1 MEVELQYTPDVQ
13 TFYELNQNA
22 EINLNEKALNKNKS
36 LTNIQKNAIKQ
47 LVRDVNKY
55 ASRQSLDSSELVEVG
70 DKYRQLNNIAGIYG
84 IRDYIK
90 VGNYT
95 GNALQPKPQA
105 SGLDVSGTGSDGSG
119 SVPYYSIFPGCPK
132 DNDLRKGYVPSTWID
147 ENGMEIQQ
155 SIEGDWKYDEGS
167 DSWKGTING
176 EIVLK
181 NRNEVPEW
189 EVFIPEQRMIKRVL
203 NAVPVQLPMG
213 KGDWGVRGR
222 KRMNDGGYQARVGT
236 SR

>member
-13 TFYELNQNA
+13 TFYEYNQNA
-22 EINLNEKALNKNKS
+22 EINLNEKALNKNRS
-36 LTNIQKNAIKQ
+36 LTNIQKNAVKQ
-47 LVRDVNKY
+47 LVKDVNKY
-55 ASRQSLDSSELVEVG
+55 ANRQSLDSNELAEVG
-70 DKYRQLNNIAGIYG
+70 DKYRQLNNIVGIYG

-95 GNALQPKPQA
+95 GNPLSPTPQA
-105 SGLDVSGTGSDGSG
+105 SGSGE
-119 SVPYYSIFPGCPK
+119 SVPYSSIFPGCPK

-155 SIEGDWKYDEGS
+155 NIEGDWKYDEGS
-167 DSWKGTING
+167 DSWKGTLNG
-176 EIVLK
+176 EIILK
-181 NRNEVPEW
+181 NRSEVPEW
-189 EVFIPEQRMIKRVL
+189 EVFIPEQRILRKIV
-203 NAVPVQLPMG
+203 NAVPIQLPMG